1 MDLKLEFLN
10 KTENRTTGCSVQCI
24 FGKIILLIVSI
35 ILLLGLLVWIFQEKL
50 LFFPNINGK
59 RDLASNF
66 PGYRHPNENKMN
78 SEDVVLTT
86 DDNVKLY
93 CWFIIHKKFDRYSHG
108 QSSAMHFSSNL
119 TEPHHSEQVKKDGP
133 EKKILDRI
141 RKAPKYMKFHF
152 PEFSD
157 RYEQQEKAPTIVF
170 FHGNAGNIGHRLP
183 RFLEFYNLIGVNIF
197 AVSYR
202 GYGDSEGTPSE
213 EGFYL
218 DAKASLEYVLSRTD
232 VVDKNMIFLYGHS
245 IGGAVAIDLAS
256 KYNVTGVILENTFT
270 NIKSVAFRVYPI
282 FKYFGFFF
290 KFIQRLKFDSV
301 SKISRVKSPILFVVG
316 NEDEII
322 PPTHSVELYMK
333 AGSPKSLKKIYLVSG
348 GSHNDTWIKGGMEFY
363 LMLLQF
369 IYNAIDYSKP
379 ELEVSSN
386 NLINKS
392 QEETLSSIQEILK
405 TKESSPINKLRKK
418 TN

>member
-1 MDLKLEFLN
+1 MDFKSEFLSR
-10 KTENRTTGCSVQCI
+10 TEDRAIGCSGKCI
-24 FGKIILLIVSI
+24 LSRIILLIASI

-66 PGYRHPNENKMN
+66 PGYRHPNERKMN

-93 CWFIIHKKFDRYSHG
+93 CWFIIHKKFDRYFHV
-108 QSSAMHFSSNL
+108 QSSTMNINSNL
-119 TEPHHSEQVKKDGP
+119 TEPHHSERVKKDDPG
-133 EKKILDRI
+133 KKIIDRK

-152 PEFSD
+152 PKFSD
-157 RYEQQEKAPTIVF
+157 RYEQQEKAPTIIF

-290 KFIQRLKFDSV
+290 KFIQRLKFDSI

-322 PPTHSVELYMK
+322 RPTHSVQLFMK
-333 AGSPKSLKKIYLVSG
+333 AGSPKSLNKIYLVSG
-348 GSHNDTWIKGGMEFY
+348 GSHNNTWIKGGMEFY

-369 IYNAIDYSKP
+369 IYNAIDYNKP
-379 ELEVSSN
+379 ELEASSN
-386 NLINKS
+386 NSINKN
-392 QEETLSSIQEILK
+392 QQETLSSIREILR
-405 TKESSPINKLRKK
+405 TE
-418 TN
+418 